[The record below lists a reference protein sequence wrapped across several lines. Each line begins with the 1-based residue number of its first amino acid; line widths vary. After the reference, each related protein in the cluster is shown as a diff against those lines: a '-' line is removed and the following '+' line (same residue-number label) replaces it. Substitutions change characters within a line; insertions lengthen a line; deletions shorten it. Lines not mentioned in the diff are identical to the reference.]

1 MRRGLILAVVL
12 AAAAGSAVATPL
24 IWRGAGVLKPMQ
36 LIGQLNLSYSQTSRK
51 YDWTGK
57 EWVDQS
63 DAEKTTTIK
72 GDLMV
77 GFSPLKNLEVQLYAP
92 VMSKSQGDDSSMG
105 LGDAWFK
112 ARYGIL
118 QGKIL
123 PVKLAASGAVAFPT
137 AAEGAKPSLG
147 DRTLDFGLGLIAQTQ
162 KLAGFVVHARLGYW
176 LNGTYEKMTGEVEQ
190 TYDVGD
196 MLEYVAKV
204 DYYFAKNACVFV
216 SALGSMQGRTEVEG
230 DEVANSEKELH
241 SACVGAVWQPIP
253 ILSVRPKVTL
263 PLEFVSRG
271 GPIPA
276 FTPGLDFWVTLP

>member
-36 LIGQLNLSYSQTSRK
+36 LIGQLNLSYSQTAK
-51 YDWTGK
+51 GYDWADE
-57 EWVDQS
+57 EWRSLDDDKKV
-63 DAEKTTTIK
+63 TTIK
-72 GDLMV
+72 GDVMV
-77 GFSPLKNLEVQLYAP
+77 GISPLKNLEVLLYAP

-118 QGKIL
+118 QGKVL
-123 PVKLAASGAVAFPT
+123 PVKLAGSGAVAFPT
-137 AAEGAKPSLG
+137 AGEDAKPSLG
-147 DRTLDFGLGLIAQTQ
+147 DRTLDVGLGLIAQTQ
-162 KLAGFVVHARLGYW
+162 KLAGFVIHARLGYW
-176 LNGTYEKMTGEVEQ
+176 LNGTYEQTSGEVEQ
-190 TYDVGD
+190 TFDVGD
-196 MLEYVAKV
+196 MFEYVAKA
-204 DYYFAKNACVFV
+204 DYFFAKNACAFA
-216 SALGSMQGRTEVEG
+216 SAIGSMQGRTKVEG

-241 SACVGAVWQPIP
+241 SACVGAVWQPLP
-253 ILSVRPKVTL
+253 FLSIRPKVTV

-271 GPIPA
+271 GSIPA